1 MTTGKD
7 DDAFWYSSETRS
19 FCFENNEVDQLFG
32 ISKNDTEK
40 LWAGIPRTTIS
51 ESNVKSSDDF
61 QTTKPL
67 LSVISEK
74 TLSRVLALN
83 EDKLQNLYPET
94 SVAQTDITLRRI
106 LLGQPYSLE
115 QYSSLASK
123 TALLDAAISSGDGN
137 AILVIV
143 LFLTRTLKRSLV
155 QRLLADRPD
164 AVNVYIHY
172 LFIRL
177 QTNEITDILTYVIFL
192 KCHTGD
198 SSHCF
203 FLLCLIFYSMLGHS
217 STAAMKNLHIIIRNI
232 KEPNTLL
239 QKLHNCYKAHFAILP
254 DCKEATFLHSY
265 IKLLEW
271 QMTIKQKKDNEGLA
285 LNSSVLESLQYA
297 CKYHCSTPENF
308 VVISPTTVSRDHDVS
323 PRLYQKISL
332 QVKATS
338 ASWDDID
345 RLLLTKGMLGNTKL
359 QTCLH
364 IEDVLKVLH
373 KHNAPYAVLEKY
385 LKFVDNLEKRLELAK
400 KLSCHTIVIDIFVQ
414 QGDRAVLIDYKAKLQ
429 SQSEEYFYAESA
441 LRLPHVKWKS

>member
-32 ISKNDTEK
+32 VSKNDTEK
-40 LWAGIPRTTIS
+40 LWAGISKTSIS
-51 ESNVKSSDDF
+51 ESNLKSGDDF

-67 LSVISEK
+67 LSIISEK
-74 TLSRVLALN
+74 TLSRILAVT
-83 EDKLQNLYPET
+83 ESKLQNVDSET
-94 SVAQTDITLRRI
+94 AVVQPDITLRRI
-106 LLGQPYSLE
+106 LFGQPYSLE

-123 TALLDAAISSGDGN
+123 TTLLDAAILSGDGN
-137 AILVIV
+137 AILIIV
-143 LFLTRTLKRSLV
+143 LFLTKTLKRSLV

-177 QTNEITDILTYVIFL
+177 QTNEITDILN
-192 KCHTGD
+192 
-198 SSHCF
+198 
-203 FLLCLIFYSMLGHS
+203 MLGHS
-217 STAAMKNLHIIIRNI
+217 STAAMKNLHIIIKNVRD
-232 KEPNTLL
+232 PNTLL
-239 QKLHNCYKAHFAILP
+239 QKLHNCYKVQILP

-271 QMTIKQKKDNEGLA
+271 QIMIKQKKDNEGLA
-285 LNSSVLESLQYA
+285 LNSSVLESLHYA
-297 CKYHCSTPENF
+297 CKYHCSTPDNF
-308 VVISPTTVSRDHDVS
+308 VVISPTTLSREHDIS
-323 PRLYQKISL
+323 PRLYQKVAL
-332 QVKATS
+332 QVKATCG
-338 ASWDDID
+338 AWDDID

-359 QTCLH
+359 QTCLY

-373 KHNAPYAVLEKY
+373 KHNASHAVLEKY

-400 KLSCHTIVIDIFVQ
+400 KLSCHTTAIDIFVQ
-414 QGDRAVLIDYKAKLQ
+414 QGDRAILVDYKAKLQ
-429 SQSEEYFYAESA
+429 PQSEEYFYAENA